1 MNHHRHKAGIAAL
14 AAAVVPGLSLVPITP
29 AAGAATALFAEGATR
44 QSGEAQ
50 TAFGGAFCA
59 QNTCRSL
66 GRGTVT
72 RKLTSQQIQAAVDAT
87 PGELILAG
95 YSVGGAGMYDRL
107 RQWERN
113 PGLAP
118 DPDRIALIVT
128 FGNPENK
135 FGGENRGQIDTG
147 LPTVQPYEHLDVVAQ
162 YDGVA
167 DNPTRFGFY
176 SWVNTAI
183 FSRHFAYFEE
193 DLDVN
198 DPENLVYQEGNT
210 TYMLIPAQTLP
221 MLRWIQPF
229 VTEERLAE
237 LDARYRPLVERDYD
251 RPAYVPQGEGADWG
265 NGNPPPSLSESDD
278 EVQVLAD
285 ESDTLTTLSV
295 SDEEPA
301 VKRTSRSDVATVT
314 DETEEPQ
321 DEVES
326 VESADEVG
334 DSAAEDETPADD
346 TADEDQADDD
356 QATAEASE
364 NDAPSR
370 STSEAAA

>member
-1 MNHHRHKAGIAAL
+1 MKHRHHKAGIAAL
-14 AAAVVPGLSLVPITP
+14 AAIVVPGISLLPVTP

-50 TAFGGAFCA
+50 TAFGGAFCE

-72 RKLTSQQIQAAVDAT
+72 RKLTSAQIQAAVDAT
-87 PGELILAG
+87 PGELILVG

-107 RQWERN
+107 REWERN
-113 PGLAP
+113 PQIAP
-118 DPDRIALIVT
+118 DPDRIKLIVT
-128 FGNPENK
+128 LGNPENK
-135 FGGENRGQIDTG
+135 FGGENRNQVDVG
-147 LPTVQPYEHLDVVAQ
+147 LPAVQPYEHLDVVAQ

-183 FSRHFAYFEE
+183 FSRHFAYFQE

-198 DPENLVYQEGNT
+198 DPENLVYREGNT
-210 TYMLIPAQTLP
+210 TYMLIPAETLP
-221 MLRWIQPF
+221 MLRWIEPF

-265 NGNPPPSLSESDD
+265 NGNPPPSLTESDD
-278 EVQVLAD
+278 DAIQAAAD
-285 ESDTLTTLSV
+285 ESDTSTTLS
-295 SDEEPA
+295 EPAEQPA
-301 VKRTSRSDVATVT
+301 VKRTSRSAAALDADDT
-314 DETEEPQ
+314 
-321 DEVES
+321 DEVED
-326 VESADEVG
+326 EAADEVQDEIDSDESVDEVE
-334 DSAAEDETPADD
+334 DSAAEDDTPADD
-346 TADEDQADDD
+346 ADADETSDTD
-356 QATAEASE
+356 
-364 NDAPSR
+364 
-370 STSEAAA
+370 STSSSAADAAA